1 MSTVLVLAAHPDDME
16 IGCGGTLA
24 VYASRGADVHVFVA
38 TDGGKG
44 GKASVRRTEQEN
56 AARILGATKVHWG
69 GFEDTALPAAAE
81 KLIKCIET
89 LVTELEPDM
98 VFVNHYV
105 DTHQDHRM
113 LARAAHS
120 ATRFVPNLLAY
131 ETPTSYEFDP
141 GVYMDISPTME
152 KKRKA
157 LQAHASQVE
166 RTNIQGLNILDIA
179 EATAHFRG
187 LHGRLNSAEAFIPI
201 RMQL

>member
-1 MSTVLVLAAHPDDME
+1 MNTVLALAAHPDDME

-24 VYASRGADVHVFVA
+24 VYAERGVCVHVFVA
-38 TDGGKG
+38 TDGSKG
-44 GKASVRRTEQEN
+44 GVAAVRRAEQEA
-56 AARILGATKVHWG
+56 AARILGIDSVHWG
-69 GFEDTALPAAAE
+69 GFEDTALSAAADH
-81 KLIKCIET
+81 LITSIER
-89 LVTELEPDM
+89 LVTELGPDM

-120 ATRFVPNLLAY
+120 ATRFVPNLLSY

-141 GVYMDISPTME
+141 AVYMDIESVME
-152 KKRKA
+152 KKRLA
-157 LQAHASQVE
+157 LKAHASQVE

-187 LHGRLNSAEAFIPI
+187 LHSRLNSAEAFVPV
-201 RMQL
+201 RLRL

>member
-1 MSTVLVLAAHPDDME
+1 MSTVLALAAHPDDME

-24 VYASRGADVHVFVA
+24 VYAGRGVNVHVFVA

-44 GKASVRRTEQEN
+44 GVAAVRREEQAK
-56 AARILGATKVHWG
+56 AAHILGIDTIHWG
-69 GFEDTALPAAAE
+69 GFEDTALSADADRLIASIE
-81 KLIKCIET
+81 K
-89 LVTELEPDM
+89 LVTELDPDM

-120 ATRFVPNLLAY
+120 ATRFVPNLLSY

-141 GVYMDISPTME
+141 GVYMDIGPTME
-152 KKRKA
+152 KKRQA

-166 RTNIQGLNILDIA
+166 RTNVQGLNILDIA

-187 LHGRLNSAEAFIPI
+187 LHSRLNSAEAFIPI
-201 RMQL
+201 RMRL